1 MKEKIIIVTGDDLSI
16 AVTAAKKFYEIRRD
30 QKKCPDIICMSGKS
44 FLFFKSQ
51 AQKTKD
57 ILMFFGISES
67 RIQVRNEKTFQE
79 CITSSLQNVNVD
91 NIIWCLPPGMG
102 IMLNR
107 IALKMGKE
115 LNSSNFCEDWKT
127 ILSPNKKARKKEI
140 KTFAL
145 QLIANKLVG
154 PGDVIANHWISTR
167 IVFDAMGRPTFAPAI
182 FPYGMQ

>member
-79 CITSSLQNVNVD
+79 CISSSLKDVNED
-91 NIIWCLPPGMG
+91 TAIWCLPPGMG

-107 IALKMGKE
+107 IASKMGKE
-115 LNSSNFCEDWKT
+115 LNSSNFCEDWKI
-127 ILSPNKKARKKEI
+127 ILSNKRKVRKKEL
-140 KTFAL
+140 KSFSR
-145 QLIANKLVG
+145 QFIAEKLVG
-154 PGDVIANHWISTR
+154 PGDTIGNHWISTK
-167 IVFDAMGRPTFAPAI
+167 IVFDTTGRPGFTPSVP
-182 FPYGMQ
+182 PYGMQ